1 MPEVFYIKVENR
13 DMKTEKK
20 QITIFLLKMWI
31 FIVIFIGLFAVVNK
45 VFLVK
50 SENVYNY
57 INFSNQPENS
67 IDILVLG
74 SSHSMDGIDA
84 KELDLILLEEYG
96 IVAKSFNMSITGM
109 RLEQIGYRFKEALKT
124 QKPSV
129 LIIETF
135 SCAPQSTGTNE
146 SINRWALDYVPL
158 SKEKVQYIREDIED
172 NLKTSFGVPFI
183 KYHSRWRELTKEDW
197 EILSWEKT
205 WNRSVNQGFIAP
217 DKPNFEGTA
226 DDYFEQDFA
235 LITEENVLPEN
246 YQEDIKEIIETC
258 NEIGCKILFLSI
270 PYKVQADFR
279 AEELVKY
286 NNYLEKQYVDNQNV
300 YMYDMQKSVQ
310 SLQWGYEH
318 MTDEGH
324 VNNLGR
330 AVVNEKLAGEI
341 YKIWEE

>member
-1 MPEVFYIKVENR
+1 MGKMKKELAFFYIK
-13 DMKTEKK
+13 
-20 QITIFLLKMWI
+20 ILI
-31 FIVIFIGLFAVVNK
+31 FIVIFVGLFAVVNK

-57 INFSNQPENS
+57 VNFIKQPENS

-84 KELDLILLEEYG
+84 KQLDSILLEKYG
-96 IVAKSFNMSITGM
+96 ITAKTFNMSVTGM

-124 QKPSV
+124 QTPSV
-129 LIIETF
+129 LVIETF
-135 SCAPQSTGTNE
+135 SCAPQSTGSNE

-158 SKEKVQYIREDIED
+158 TREKVQYIREEIDD
-172 NLKTSFGVPFI
+172 NLKTSFVVPFI
-183 KYHSRWRELTKEDW
+183 KYHSRWRELTREDW
-197 EILSWEKT
+197 EILSWEET
-205 WNRSVNQGFIAP
+205 WNKSVNQGLVAP
-217 DKPNFEGTA
+217 DKPDFEGTI
-226 DDYFEQDFA
+226 DDYFEQDFT
-235 LITEENVLPEN
+235 LITEAKVLPEN
-246 YQEDIKEIIETC
+246 YQDDMQEIIEAC

-286 NNYLEKQYVDNQNV
+286 NNYLEKVYVDNQNV
-300 YMYDMQKSVQ
+300 YMYDMQKAVQ

-330 AVVNEKLAGEI
+330 LVINEELAG
-341 YKIWEE
+341 KIKELWEE

>member
-1 MPEVFYIKVENR
+1 MKKELAFFYIK
-13 DMKTEKK
+13 
-20 QITIFLLKMWI
+20 ILI
-31 FIVIFIGLFAVVNK
+31 FIVIFVGLFAVVNK

-57 INFSNQPENS
+57 VNFIKQPENS

-84 KELDLILLEEYG
+84 KQLDSILLEKYG
-96 IVAKSFNMSITGM
+96 ITAKTFNMSVTGM

-124 QKPSV
+124 QTPSV
-129 LIIETF
+129 LVIETF
-135 SCAPQSTGTNE
+135 SCAPQSTGSNE

-158 SKEKVQYIREDIED
+158 TREKVQYIREEIDD
-172 NLKTSFGVPFI
+172 NLKTSFVVPFI
-183 KYHSRWRELTKEDW
+183 KYHSRWRELTREDW
-197 EILSWEKT
+197 EILSWEET
-205 WNRSVNQGFIAP
+205 WNKSVNQGLVAP
-217 DKPNFEGTA
+217 DKPDFEGTI
-226 DDYFEQDFA
+226 DDYFEQDFT
-235 LITEENVLPEN
+235 LITEAKVLPEN
-246 YQEDIKEIIETC
+246 YQDDMQEIIEAC

-286 NNYLEKQYVDNQNV
+286 NNYLEKVYVDNQNV
-300 YMYDMQKSVQ
+300 YMYDMQKAVQ

-330 AVVNEKLAGEI
+330 LVINEELAG
-341 YKIWEE
+341 KIKELWEE

>member
-1 MPEVFYIKVENR
+1 
-13 DMKTEKK
+13 MKTERK
-20 QITIFLLKMWI
+20 QTTIFLIKMLI
-31 FIVIFIGLFAVVNK
+31 FIVIFIGLFAVANK

-50 SENVYNY
+50 SENMYNY
-57 INFSNQPENS
+57 FNFSKQPENS

-84 KELDLILLEEYG
+84 KQLDSILLEKYG
-96 IVAKSFNMSITGM
+96 ITAKTFNMSVTGM

-124 QKPSV
+124 QTPSV
-129 LIIETF
+129 LVIETF
-135 SCAPQSTGTNE
+135 SCAPQSTGSNE

-158 SKEKVQYIREDIED
+158 TREKVQYIREEIDD
-172 NLKTSFGVPFI
+172 NLKTSFVVPFI
-183 KYHSRWRELTKEDW
+183 KYHSRWRELTREDW
-197 EILSWEKT
+197 EILSWEET
-205 WNRSVNQGFIAP
+205 WNKSVNQGLVAP
-217 DKPNFEGTA
+217 DKPDFEGTI
-226 DDYFEQDFA
+226 DDYFEQDFT
-235 LITEENVLPEN
+235 LITEAKVLPEN
-246 YQEDIKEIIETC
+246 YQDDMQEIIEAC

-286 NNYLEKQYVDNQNV
+286 NNYLEKVYVDNQNV
-300 YMYDMQKSVQ
+300 YMYDMQKAVQ

-330 AVVNEKLAGEI
+330 LVINEELAG
-341 YKIWEE
+341 KIKELWEE